1 MENQPER
8 TEIKAKNMYISICIT
23 QAVCVAVILIA
34 VLVIKYFFSGSYEK
48 LEKWYSENIMEETE
62 ITADFDEEIT
72 SEI

>member
-23 QAVCVAVILIA
+23 QAVCVTVILIA
-34 VLVIKYFFSGSYEK
+34 VLVIKYFFSGSYVK

>member
-23 QAVCVAVILIA
+23 QAVCVAVILIV

>member
-34 VLVIKYFFSGSYEK
+34 VLVIKYFFSDSYEK

>member
-23 QAVCVAVILIA
+23 QAVCVAVILIT
-34 VLVIKYFFSGSYEK
+34 VLVIKYFFNGSYVK

>member
-23 QAVCVAVILIA
+23 QAVCVAVILIV
-34 VLVIKYFFSGSYEK
+34 VLLIKYFFIGSYEK